1 MHGRE
6 FWADCLRTFFTV
18 VTLINIAMFLMG
30 TTMMPDV
37 TFGYEALIVPVIYG
51 LAGTLPNIV
60 MYSKKELKVKE
71 LIVRKIIHFILT
83 EVFVLFVA
91 FYNSSNEGS
100 ASQLIG
106 MVALSIFVIYVLA
119 TGFDWLQNYLS
130 ARQLT
135 EDLKIFQGNAGTES

>member
-30 TTMMPDV
+30 VTMMPDAA
-37 TFGYEALIVPVIYG
+37 FGYEAMIVPVIYG

-60 MYSKKELKVKE
+60 LYSKKELKVRE
-71 LIVRKIIHFILT
+71 LIVRKIIHFIFT

-91 FYNSSNEGS
+91 FYNSSGAGS
-100 ASQLIG
+100 AAPIIG
-106 MVALSIFVIYVLA
+106 TVAFSIFVIYVLA

-130 ARQLT
+130 AKQLT
-135 EDLKIFQGNAGTES
+135 EDLKIFQNNAGTES